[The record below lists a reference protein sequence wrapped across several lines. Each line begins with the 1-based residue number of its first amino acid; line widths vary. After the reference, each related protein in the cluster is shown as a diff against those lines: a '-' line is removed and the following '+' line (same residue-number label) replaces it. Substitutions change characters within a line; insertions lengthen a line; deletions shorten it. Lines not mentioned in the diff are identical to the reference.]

1 MPITYD
7 KIATTTVSG
16 TPSDVTFSSIS
27 GSYTDLVMVC
37 QMKTSALATIYLQF
51 NSDTSSNYSYTNLA
65 GSPAGVNS
73 GRASNANF
81 SRITNYAYPDNTFN
95 TNAIVNF
102 MNYSNT
108 TTNKTFLSRAN
119 NASGTDNATEVLV
132 SLWRSTAA
140 ISTIKV
146 YPSGGATWS
155 AGSTFTIYGILKA

>member
-1 MPITYD
+1 MAVTYD

-27 GSYTDLVMVC
+27 GSYTDLVLIC

-51 NSDTSSNYSYTNLA
+51 NSDTGSNYSYSNLA
-65 GSPAGVNS
+65 GSPAGANA
-73 GRASNANF
+73 GRSSSATIN
-81 SRITNYAYPDNTFN
+81 RITNYAYPDNTFN

-102 MNYSNT
+102 MNYSNST
-108 TTNKTFLSRAN
+108 TYKTFLSRAN
-119 NASGTDNATEVLV
+119 NASGADNATEVLAG
-132 SLWRSTAA
+132 LWSSTAA

-155 AGSTFTIYGILKA
+155 TGSTFTLYGILKA